1 MALLLRQKK
10 VGDHIYISL
19 SLGMICS
26 LMSLDY
32 LLNPALKNDAHISD
46 EISSHLTLPSVD
58 GADAGGDASHVRSRR
73 RLPKRLQDE
82 SASGSDVVSEED
94 NEEEESSDE
103 ELRAMA
109 NIRRRRQRPAVQA
122 APPKVRLRTGARAA
136 AAVQQATPPK
146 LSIKYSAGTAA
157 AAQPLPA
164 SGAGRSGR
172 GHNKWR
178 LDDDKDDDLAEEEAG
193 MQPARQ
199 PARATSLKLKLK
211 FGESG
216 GRIPQVDGADDT
228 EEEDAL
234 HAEAPRAQLDDLDAV
249 AEDSVQRTPPAEA
262 SAVAHDTRDGASLNV
277 PSSAPEAADTS
288 GPAKAVAGLANGD
301 AAAARKQE
309 ALDGPLKERGA
320 DAPAGTPPEL
330 NGREEYRPQAQTTRA
345 EVAHDLGGSSDAP
358 KSAAN
363 SKGCNGEAAEVEQA
377 PLSEAAPA
385 AEALTAHGGSTGCDT
400 PHSAAA
406 GPPAAP
412 APADAE
418 ELPADQPEAEHGVE
432 LPSTR
437 EAGPEDGVAVKGE
450 EARQR
455 GPRLLSEQERAGIPA
470 LVHALRRWLREL
482 GGRAATNMEDPEVTI
497 LLCTFDIST
506 TLYQHSDIQIFLII
520 CVVSHANSASMYQ

>member
-1 MALLLRQKK
+1 M
-10 VGDHIYISL
+10 
-19 SLGMICS
+19 
-26 LMSLDY
+26 
-32 LLNPALKNDAHISD
+32 
-46 EISSHLTLPSVD
+46 
-58 GADAGGDASHVRSRR
+58 RSRR
-73 RLPKRLQDE
+73 RLSERLQDE
-82 SASGSDVVSEED
+82 SASGSDVISEED
-94 NEEEESSDE
+94 NEVEESSDE

-109 NIRRRRQRPAVQA
+109 NIRRRRQQPAVQA

-136 AAVQQATPPK
+136 AAAQQATPPK

-178 LDDDKDDDLAEEEAG
+178 LEDDEDDDLAEEEAS

-211 FGESG
+211 FGECG

-228 EEEDAL
+228 EEEEEAL

-277 PSSAPEAADTS
+277 PSSAPEAANTS
-288 GPAKAVAGLANGD
+288 GPARAVAGLANGD

-309 ALDGPLKERGA
+309 AVDGTLKERGA
-320 DAPAGTPPEL
+320 DVPAGTPPEL
-330 NGREEYRPQAQTTRA
+330 NGREEYRPQAQTTGA
-345 EVAHDLGGSSDAP
+345 EVARDLGGSSDAP

-377 PLSEAAPA
+377 PLTEAAPA
-385 AEALTAHGGSTGCDT
+385 AEALTAHGCSTGCDT

-470 LVHALRRWLREL
+470 LVHALRRCLREL
-482 GGRAATNMEDPEVTI
+482 GGLAATNMEDPEVTI
-497 LLCTFDIST
+497 LLCTFDMQYYLVST
-506 TLYQHSDIQIFLII
+506 FRHSTFPDY
-520 CVVSHANSASMYQ
+520 M